1 MSDWLL
7 LGIGMLLSLGT
18 GIFVA
23 SEFALVNLDRSELE
37 TRRKRGERGLGQTIA
52 ALGRTSTHLSSAQ
65 LGITLTTLLTGTTFT
80 PAIERLVGPLLLGW
94 GLPEASTLVVSAILG
109 VALATL
115 FSMLFGELLPKNMA
129 LAIPLATAKVVAP
142 LQRAFTFLFKPAI
155 LVLNG
160 SANAI
165 LRAVGIEPKE
175 ELSSARTPEE
185 LASLVQRSALEGSLD
200 ENAATL
206 ISRTLRISNLSAG
219 DVMTPR
225 SRMETIDRECSVA
238 DLIALSKTTGFSRFP
253 IIDGDPDEITG
264 IAHLKKAVGVPREK
278 RSDVPVQAIA
288 TEPVRVPESV
298 DVSSLLGDLKERG
311 YQLAI
316 VIDEYGGTAG
326 LVTLEDCIEEL
337 VGEVSDEH
345 DRLRSDVVHGPG
357 WITFPGLLR
366 PDEAAERAG
375 VQIPEDSDY
384 ETVGGFI
391 MSELGDIPE
400 VGDTV
405 ELEQGS
411 LQVERLDGRRVDRVK
426 FIPRPIEEE
435 AR

>member
-1 MSDWLL
+1 
-7 LGIGMLLSLGT
+7 MLLSLGT

-37 TRRKRGERGLGQTIA
+37 TRRKRGERGLHQTIA

-80 PAIERLVGPLLLGW
+80 PAIENLVGPLLVDF
-94 GLPEASTLVVSAILG
+94 GLPEASTLIISSILG

-142 LQRAFTFLFKPAI
+142 LQRAFTFVFKPAI

-160 SANAI
+160 SANAL

-185 LASLVQRSALEGSLD
+185 LASLVHRAAMQGSLD

-206 ISRTLRISNLSAG
+206 ISRTLRVSNLSA
-219 DVMTPR
+219 DEVMTPR
-225 SRMETIDRECSVA
+225 SRMESIDRESTVA
-238 DLIALSKTTGFSRFP
+238 DLIALARTTGYSRFP

-278 RSDVPVQAIA
+278 RGEVPVQAIA
-288 TEPVRVPESV
+288 TEPVRVPESLE
-298 DVSSLLGDLKERG
+298 VSSLLSDLKERG

-345 DRLRSDVVHGPG
+345 DRMRSDVVHGPG

-375 VQIPEDSDY
+375 VFIPEDSDY

-391 MSELGDIPE
+391 MSSLGDIPE
-400 VGDTV
+400 VGDSV
-405 ELEQGS
+405 ELEHGT
-411 LQVERLDGRRVDRVK
+411 LVVDRVDGRRVDRVR
-426 FIPRPIEEE
+426 FIARPIEEE
-435 AR
+435 AE

>member
-1 MSDWLL
+1 
-7 LGIGMLLSLGT
+7 MLLSLGT

-37 TRRKRGERGLGQTIA
+37 TRRKRGERGLHQTIA

-80 PAIERLVGPLLLGW
+80 PAIENLVGPMLVDF
-94 GLPEASTLVVSAILG
+94 GLPEGSTLIISSILG

-142 LQRAFTFLFKPAI
+142 LQRAFTFVFKPAI
-155 LVLNG
+155 LMLNG
-160 SANAI
+160 SANAL

-185 LASLVQRSALEGSLD
+185 LASLVHRAAMQGSLD
-200 ENAATL
+200 ANAATL
-206 ISRTLRISNLSAG
+206 ISRTLRVSNLSA
-219 DVMTPR
+219 DEVMTPR
-225 SRMETIDRECSVA
+225 SRMESIDRESTVA
-238 DLIALSKTTGFSRFP
+238 DLIALARTTGFSRFP

-278 RSDVPVQAIA
+278 RSEVPVQAIA
-288 TEPVRVPESV
+288 TEPVRVPESLE
-298 DVSSLLGDLKERG
+298 VSSLLGDLKERG

-316 VIDEYGGTAG
+316 VINEYGGTAG
-326 LVTLEDCIEEL
+326 LVTLEDCVEEL

-345 DRLRSDVVHGPG
+345 DRMRSDVVHGPG

-375 VQIPEDSDY
+375 VFIPEDSDY

-391 MSELGDIPE
+391 MSSIGDIPE
-400 VGDTV
+400 VGDSV
-405 ELEQGS
+405 ELEHGT
-411 LQVERLDGRRVDRVK
+411 LVVDRVDGRRVDRVR
-426 FIPRPIEEE
+426 FIARPIEEE
-435 AR
+435 AK

>member
-7 LGIGMLLSLGT
+7 LGIGMPLSLGT

-37 TRRKRGERGLGQTIA
+37 TRRKRGERGLHQTIA

-80 PAIERLVGPLLLGW
+80 PAIENLVGPMLVDF
-94 GLPEASTLVVSAILG
+94 GLPEGSTLIISSILG

-142 LQRAFTFLFKPAI
+142 LQRAFTFVFKPAI
-155 LVLNG
+155 LMLNG
-160 SANAI
+160 SANAL

-185 LASLVQRSALEGSLD
+185 LASLVHRAAMQGSLD
-200 ENAATL
+200 ANAATL
-206 ISRTLRISNLSAG
+206 ISRTLRVSNLSA
-219 DVMTPR
+219 DEVMTPR
-225 SRMETIDRECSVA
+225 SRMESIDHESTVA
-238 DLIALSKTTGFSRFP
+238 DLIALARTTGFSRFP

-278 RSDVPVQAIA
+278 RSEVPVQAIA
-288 TEPVRVPESV
+288 TEPVRVPESLE
-298 DVSSLLGDLKERG
+298 VSSLLGDLKERG

-316 VIDEYGGTAG
+316 VINEYGGTAG
-326 LVTLEDCIEEL
+326 LVTLEDCVEEL

-345 DRLRSDVVHGPG
+345 DRMRSDVVHGPG

-375 VQIPEDSDY
+375 VFIPEDSDY

-391 MSELGDIPE
+391 MSSIGDIPE
-400 VGDTV
+400 VGDSV
-405 ELEQGS
+405 ELEHGT
-411 LQVERLDGRRVDRVK
+411 LVVDRVDGRRVDRVR
-426 FIPRPIEEE
+426 FIARPIEEE
-435 AR
+435 AK

>member
-37 TRRKRGERGLGQTIA
+37 TRRKRGERGLHQTIA

-80 PAIERLVGPLLLGW
+80 PAIENLVGPMLVDF
-94 GLPEASTLVVSAILG
+94 GLPEGSTLIISSILG

-142 LQRAFTFLFKPAI
+142 LQRAFTFVFKPAI
-155 LVLNG
+155 LMLNG
-160 SANAI
+160 SANAL

-185 LASLVQRSALEGSLD
+185 LASLVHRAAMQGSLD
-200 ENAATL
+200 ANAATL
-206 ISRTLRISNLSAG
+206 ISRTLRVSNLSA
-219 DVMTPR
+219 DEVMTPR
-225 SRMETIDRECSVA
+225 SRMESIDRESTVA
-238 DLIALSKTTGFSRFP
+238 DLIALARTTGFSRFP

-278 RSDVPVQAIA
+278 RSEVPVQAIA
-288 TEPVRVPESV
+288 TEPVRVPESLE
-298 DVSSLLGDLKERG
+298 VSSLLGDLKERG

-316 VIDEYGGTAG
+316 VINEYGGTAG
-326 LVTLEDCIEEL
+326 LVTLEDCVEEL

-345 DRLRSDVVHGPG
+345 DRMRSDVVHGPG

-375 VQIPEDSDY
+375 VFIPEDSDY

-391 MSELGDIPE
+391 MSSIGDIPE
-400 VGDTV
+400 VGDSV
-405 ELEQGS
+405 ELEHGT
-411 LQVERLDGRRVDRVK
+411 LVVDRVDGRRVDRVR
-426 FIPRPIEEE
+426 FIARPIEEE
-435 AR
+435 AK